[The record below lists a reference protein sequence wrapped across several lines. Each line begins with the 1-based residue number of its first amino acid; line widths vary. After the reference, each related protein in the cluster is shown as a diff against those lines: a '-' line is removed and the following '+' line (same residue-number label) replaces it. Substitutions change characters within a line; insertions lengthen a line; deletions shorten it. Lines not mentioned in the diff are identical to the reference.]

1 VPTNNPIWQAPR
13 DSTAA
18 CGSCHGLPPAV
29 PHPQSKD
36 CFKCHGSVI
45 DQNRQFVNKK
55 LHINGQVD
63 TANLACNS
71 CHGTDPNTGGPPPDL
86 EGNTTSDHAGVGA
99 HQNHLTAASA
109 THDPVA
115 CKSCHV
121 VPPDTRNHPPPDAG
135 PPATITF
142 DDLATHNNSKPV
154 YDSSTHQC
162 SNTYCHQFY
171 SPSNNPIWQAPR
183 DSTAACG
190 SCHGLPPALPHPQ
203 NSNCSQCHAAVVDA
217 NRNFVNKSLH
227 INGHIDTGTACNSCH
242 GTDPNGG
249 PPPDLEGNTTS
260 DHTGVGA
267 HQNHLT
273 PSATHD
279 PVACNSCHVV
289 PTDTS
294 NHPSPD
300 AGPPA
305 TITFGGLS
313 TNNNSTP
320 VYNSS
325 THQCSNTYCHQFYSP
340 SNNPIW
346 QAPRDSTVA
355 CGSCHALPPPFVAN
369 TPISAQSHPKVNKAT
384 DCYRCHGM
392 VVDSNLSFIASQL
405 HVNGTIDY
413 QLTCSSCHG
422 STASFAPP
430 TDLAG
435 NTAVTSLG
443 VGAHQKHLTGGLV
456 SRPVPCYECHVV
468 PTNVNDPGHIDD
480 WGTAEV
486 TFSGAAI
493 KGGHLP
499 IWNRQT
505 ASCTDSWCHG
515 PVTAGNVSPMW
526 IDPSVT
532 ITCTSCH
539 GFPPP
544 DPHPQVA
551 QNPLVVQCFACHT
564 NVTQSYGFV
573 DRNLHVNGIVDF

>member
-1 VPTNNPIWQAPR
+1 MSTERKHCKLRMRELVVLVSCSLSAAGCLKLHDEAPVQVNACTACHGDANRVVAADAGVLQAAPPFDLNGDSDSKFRGVGAHQNHLTESASHAPVACNECHTVPDPNNIFAPGHLDNPNGAKITFGTRAQSKSSNPTYDPTSATCSNTYCHQSIVPTNNPIWQAPR
-13 DSTAA
+13 DSTA
-18 CGSCHGLPPAV
+18 
-29 PHPQSKD
+29 
-36 CFKCHGSVI
+36 
-45 DQNRQFVNKK
+45 
-55 LHINGQVD
+55 
-63 TANLACNS
+63 
-71 CHGTDPNTGGPPPDL
+71 
-86 EGNTTSDHAGVGA
+86 
-99 HQNHLTAASA
+99 
-109 THDPVA
+109 
-115 CKSCHV
+115 
-121 VPPDTRNHPPPDAG
+121 
-135 PPATITF
+135 
-142 DDLATHNNSKPV
+142 
-154 YDSSTHQC
+154 
-162 SNTYCHQFY
+162 
-171 SPSNNPIWQAPR
+171 
-183 DSTAACG
+183 
-190 SCHGLPPALPHPQ
+190 
-203 NSNCSQCHAAVVDA
+203 
-217 NRNFVNKSLH
+217 
-227 INGHIDTGTACNSCH
+227 
-242 GTDPNGG
+242 
-249 PPPDLEGNTTS
+249 
-260 DHTGVGA
+260 
-267 HQNHLT
+267 
-273 PSATHD
+273 
-279 PVACNSCHVV
+279 
-289 PTDTS
+289 
-294 NHPSPD
+294 
-300 AGPPA
+300 
-305 TITFGGLS
+305 
-313 TNNNSTP
+313 
-320 VYNSS
+320 
-325 THQCSNTYCHQFYSP
+325 
-340 SNNPIW
+340 
-346 QAPRDSTVA
+346 A

-413 QLTCSSCHG
+413 QLTCNSCHG

-443 VGAHQKHLTGGLV
+443 VGAHQTHITGGLV
-456 SRPVPCYECHVV
+456 SRPVPCYECHVE

-515 PVTAGNVSPMW
+515 PVTAGNVSPIW